1 MGLLKIVYAS
11 SWTSWCN
18 DDHPEIFSISIVNGC
33 FKMPCTALFIYLFI
47 FVCLFIYLFIYL
59 LFYLFIFTRKALPL
73 GKEFGFFL
81 VRCVPS
87 LSSITENCTI
97 LTVPREELS
106 ALFLPGRL
114 TKLNA

>member
-47 FVCLFIYLFIYL
+47 FVCLFIYLFIV
-59 LFYLFIFTRKALPL
+59 LFIHFYQK
-73 GKEFGFFL
+73 
-81 VRCVPS
+81 
-87 LSSITENCTI
+87 SITI
-97 LTVPREELS
+97 GQRIW
-106 ALFLPGRL
+106 FFPGPLRP
-114 TKLNA
+114 